1 MQANAPEG
9 ALGRVFV
16 RYEVVF
22 QLSWVAGALAPAILP
37 IDFKSGILII
47 SAFYLA
53 LAGAWAFR
61 FFRGRRATVGA
72 PAQVP

>member
-1 MQANAPEG
+1 M
-9 ALGRVFV
+9 FV
-16 RYEVVF
+16 RYEVMF

-37 IDFKSGILII
+37 IDFKAGILII

-53 LAGAWAFR
+53 LAGAWTYR
-61 FFRGRRATVGA
+61 FFRGRRGSVGA